1 MSDNGIVRKRIAI
14 LCAQPEEYYQKGVLE
29 GIKDKLFEADLDV
42 CIFAMYQKFQE
53 TKAREIGESNIFN
66 LININEFDGI
76 ILLADTIQS
85 RNLNIRICQCYR

>member
-1 MSDNGIVRKRIAI
+1 MNDNGTVRKRIAI

-53 TKAREIGESNIFN
+53 TKAREIGESS
-66 LININEFDGI
+66 LMKYVREKNINYKKYTLEDE
-76 ILLADTIQS
+76 LV
-85 RNLNIRICQCYR
+85 